1 MIGMGRN
8 GAVFDSAIVRVM
20 LRGSQAVSML
30 YEMQVSI

>member
-20 LRGSQAVSML
+20 LRGSQAVRML